1 MQLCRL
7 SALMLLMAAGLP
19 QLACAYT
26 VNVNS
31 SIPVTTQI
39 LPEMATIQG
48 TLAEILRMQQATGT
62 AINQNADKLATIISQ
77 DGQATRQQMIFGN
90 ETQRLEEARR
100 SFSVPDSICSDSASG
115 VAATTRSAAGSTA
128 SRLSSGG
135 GVSSTPVRQRIAAV
149 AESQAREA
157 YDGAN
162 VHAAYCTAAEYARYG
177 GTDVCPAVS
186 DLPSGDSQV
195 RSVYD
200 GAGPEGQAPAGTWT
214 QEQIDAAMAYMK
226 NTARPSAGRTP
237 GKGEVKTLT
246 GRTYVG
252 LLNEYNGIIDAASE
266 PQLSLIADSKPSE
279 ATRDA
284 LQEALQSPSAAQ
296 YFDEVASPEA
306 KAKGYMSRREF
317 ELFEAGR
324 RYANTAY
331 ISDLQQMDGDNLIR
345 ELIRTTSQMNWQL
358 NDIKEQLR
366 KGNVINGQLL
376 ATTARQAYAPRLQ
389 QLESAMNQGT
399 AR

>member
-1 MQLCRL
+1 M
-7 SALMLLMAAGLP
+7 G
-19 QLACAYT
+19 
-26 VNVNS
+26 
-31 SIPVTTQI
+31 
-39 LPEMATIQG
+39 TIQG
-48 TLAEILRMQQATGT
+48 TLSEIVRMQQATGT
-62 AINQNADKLATIISQ
+62 AITQNSDKLTAVISQ
-77 DGQATRQQMIFGN
+77 DGQATRQQMIFNN

-100 SFSVPDSICSDSASG
+100 SFSVPDSVCSDSASG
-115 VAATTRSAAGSTA
+115 VASEIRSDAGSTA

-135 GVSSTPVRQRIAAV
+135 GISSAPVRHRFTAV
-149 AESQAREA
+149 AESQARDA

-186 DLPSGDSQV
+186 ELPGGDNQV

-200 GAGPEGQAPAGTWT
+200 GAGPEGQAPALTWT
-214 QEQIDAAMAYMK
+214 QEQTDAAMAYMK

-266 PQLSLIADSKPSE
+266 PQLSLIADSKLSE
-279 ATRDA
+279 ATKSA

-317 ELFEAGR
+317 ESFEAGR

-345 ELIRTTSQMNWQL
+345 ELIRTTSLVNWQL

-366 KGNVINGQLL
+366 RGNVINGQLL
-376 ATTARQAYAPRLQ
+376 AITARQTYAPRLQ